1 MACCH
6 SASTRPPI
14 IFNTVANALEWI
26 FWQPGVEEID
36 HCLDNFIT
44 MRPLGSRN
52 LDTIFQA
59 CDELGLPLVMEK
71 LEGPTMCLI
80 ILGIEIDTTSGLMRL
95 PEEKLACLH
104 QALQSWA

>member
-59 CDELGLPLVMEK
+59 YEELRIPLAMEK
-71 LEGPTMCLI
+71 L
-80 ILGIEIDTTSGLMRL
+80 
-95 PEEKLACLH
+95 
-104 QALQSWA
+104 